1 MHKINITHNNR
12 NISFSFGA
20 LKFITGHNIELKYE
34 IFRILRKHFFGIDA
48 SEYAIE
54 HDLSSGI
61 KIDDKP
67 LDTKRW
73 KFYEIQSRFDIDY
86 DLKLG
91 SKSVSLKFIE
101 SALVNIEYEP
111 LIQTINNLFKD
122 LEIMIEELLNVFES
136 DIEFKANLPEM
147 SLKTILKLI
156 ELNLYNDDSK
166 MTMYDMNIMSTIELQ
181 TKIIKKIAELN
192 PQNEYIL
199 CIEALKMSEELMKE
213 VQNHQIP
220 NLSILVITEDRVDT
234 NVNNVVNVSNKIID
248 FANEVDLYN
257 EIVME
262 ADFQMSMEL
271 LKEYLSAY
279 IKKDEIF
286 GQKITKYL

>member
-1 MHKINITHNNR
+1 MHKISICHNNQ
-12 NISFSFGA
+12 NFSFSFGP
-20 LKFITGHNIELKYE
+20 LKFITGNNTEKKYE
-34 IFRILRKHFFGIDA
+34 IIRILRKHFFGIEA
-48 SEYAIE
+48 SEYAVENGIACN
-54 HDLSSGI
+54 I

-73 KFYEIQSRFDIDY
+73 KYYEIHSRFDIDY

-91 SKSVSLKFIE
+91 SKSVSLKYME
-101 SALVNIEYEP
+101 STMVNIEYEP
-111 LIQTINNLFKD
+111 LIQTINNLMKD
-122 LEIMIEELLNVFES
+122 LEVMVEYLLNVIIS
-136 DIEFKANLPEM
+136 DIEFKVNLPEM

-156 ELNLYNDDSK
+156 ELNLYKDDSK
-166 MTMYDMNIMSTIELQ
+166 MNMYDINILRSIELQ
-181 TKIIKKIAELN
+181 TKIIKKIATLN
-192 PQNEYIL
+192 PQNEYIIT
-199 CIEALKMSEELMKE
+199 IETQELSKQLMIE
-213 VQNHQIP
+213 VENHQIP
-220 NLSILVITEDRVDT
+220 NLNFIIITEDRIDT
-234 NVNNVVNVSNKIID
+234 NVNNVVSISSKIID

-257 EIVME
+257 EIIME